1 MSLNVT
7 WDMSVLYGKN
17 LVGYNFN
24 YGNEYVLHLEDRE
37 GNIERVRIPA
47 ALVNIL
53 NQYRE
58 IEYWGEE
65 HLTPRGKV
73 A

>member
-7 WDMSVLYGKN
+7 WDMSVLYGKD

-24 YGNEYVLHLEDRE
+24 HGNEYILYLEDRE

-47 ALVNIL
+47 SLVNIL
-53 NQYRE
+53 DQYRE
-58 IEYWGEE
+58 IEHVEE
-65 HLTPRGKV
+65 KV